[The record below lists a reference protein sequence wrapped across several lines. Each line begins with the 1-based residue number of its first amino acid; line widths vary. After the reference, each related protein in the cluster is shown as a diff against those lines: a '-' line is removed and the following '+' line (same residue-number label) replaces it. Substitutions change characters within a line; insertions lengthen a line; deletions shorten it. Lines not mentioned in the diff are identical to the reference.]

1 MEILKCTKLKKQ
13 IKSKILVDDI
23 SFSINKGDVV
33 GFIGP
38 NGAGKSTIIN
48 IRINEIIFRKCR
60 NKWV

>member
-38 NGAGKSTIIN
+38 NGAGKSTID
-48 IRINEIIFRKCR
+48 RKS
-60 NKWV
+60 VV